1 MTKVQNS
8 SFEIVKISKVNGASI
23 APVRKVVSIETLAEW
38 TEKNRERNERRIDAL
53 KRLQLAKEKLQVQLT
68 NFDIESKVR
77 VELAISRAIVREQ
90 RAELKTLK
98 SEEKKKIETGIYQAG
113 IDPYKVFPK
122 RTVEAKP
129 IEITPTGD
137 GCDATC

>member
-1 MTKVQNS
+1 MKKVQNS

-38 TEKNRERNERRIDAL
+38 TEKNKERNERRIDAL

-98 SEEKKKIETGIYQAG
+98 SEEKKKIET
-113 IDPYKVFPK
+113 
-122 RTVEAKP
+122 
-129 IEITPTGD
+129 
-137 GCDATC
+137 